1 MASKRAILLA
11 LTGGLMLAG
20 CSSQPSHDAGRS
32 TDLPM
37 WVEQAPQRAGFAYGV
52 GSMEVYGDPVQ
63 AQQRAADLA
72 RADLV
77 SQLKVTISG
86 DFDNR
91 VTERSGTGRET
102 EVERVVRQQVRS
114 QIKPV
119 ELDEVRIS
127 EQYSGQF
134 NGRQYAYAL
143 AELNRSAAA
152 ARLRQ
157 RIADVEAKLQPL
169 AASQPQGNRL
179 QRLQQLLPAMPLFEQ
194 RRQLA
199 EQLAFVS
206 TSRRSEPLA
215 DELQQL
221 QQRIFALIGE
231 LQVAVVVRDRDA
243 QKLETSVIEALTKQG
258 LRIQADGADLTFELE
273 ADISG
278 RYKNQSHY
286 VFADCRVRIVDGNG
300 RVLSVFSERAKGVS
314 GVYDMARQSAAQRL
328 ADAMSDAF
336 AASLISLLD

>member
-1 MASKRAILLA
+1 MASNKALLLA
-11 LTGGLMLAG
+11 LTGSLWLAG
-20 CSSQPSHDAGRS
+20 CSSQPTSEGGRS
-32 TDLPM
+32 DVPM
-37 WVEQAPQRAGFAYGV
+37 WVEQVPQRSGFAYGV

-86 DFDNR
+86 DFENQ

-102 EVERVVRQQVRS
+102 EIERVVRQQVRS

-119 ELDEVRIS
+119 ELDEVHIS
-127 EQYSGQF
+127 EQYSGQY

-143 AELNRSAAA
+143 AELDRSAAA

-157 RIADVEAKLQPL
+157 RMADVEQQLQPL
-169 AASQPQGNRL
+169 VASAPTGSRMQQL
-179 QRLQQLLPAMPLFEQ
+179 QRLLPAMPLFEQ
-194 RRQLA
+194 RQQLA

-206 TSRRSEPLA
+206 TSRRSEPLPT
-215 DELQQL
+215 DLQHL
-221 QQRIFALIGE
+221 QERIQTLIGQ
-231 LQVAVVVRDRDA
+231 LQVAVVARDRDA
-243 QKLETSVIEALTKQG
+243 EKLETAVIQALTQQG
-258 LRIQADGADLTFELE
+258 LRVQSQGADLTFELE

-286 VFADCRVRIVDGNG
+286 VFADCQVRIVDGNG